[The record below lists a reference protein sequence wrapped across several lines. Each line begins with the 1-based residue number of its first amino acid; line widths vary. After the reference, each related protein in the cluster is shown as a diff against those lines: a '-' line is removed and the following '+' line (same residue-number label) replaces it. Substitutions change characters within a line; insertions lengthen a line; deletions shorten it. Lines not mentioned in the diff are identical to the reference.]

1 MLAVDQGRS
10 APAPDDQKHYYGQV
24 LSLGEQV
31 QTMPKITTAQGA
43 GGERMQEFIREFV
56 LKELDHD
63 FGEIPLGALDD
74 AAIIDGIA
82 FTTDSYTVKPLFF
95 PGGDIGTLAIAGTV
109 NDLAVM
115 GASPVALSCAMIIQE
130 GFSSD
135 DLHKIMRSMNST
147 AKKAGVRVVTGDTKV
162 VEKSAADGLFIN
174 TSGIGKRSE
183 HLDHN
188 IGVVRRSRPFKWNW
202 PNDSAVAPGDVLIA
216 SGPIGNHGVALL
228 SFREGYGF
236 ETTVKSDAAPLNHMI
251 EEGLKV
257 GGITAMKDPT
267 RGGVANLLNEWA
279 DKSKVGIWIREEDLP
294 IDDAVIS
301 ACEMLGIDPLEIG
314 NEGKSIIAVVP
325 ESAERV
331 LKAIRS
337 KPEGKKARIFGV
349 AAKDVRGVLMETHT
363 GGKRVI
369 EPPVGD
375 PVPRIC

>member
-1 MLAVDQGRS
+1 
-10 APAPDDQKHYYGQV
+10 
-24 LSLGEQV
+24 
-31 QTMPKITTAQGA
+31 
-43 GGERMQEFIREFV
+43 MQEFIREFV

-63 FGEIPLGALDD
+63 FGEIPLAALDD

-95 PGGDIGTLAIAGTV
+95 PGGDIGTLSVAGTV
-109 NDLAVM
+109 NDLSVM
-115 GASPVALSCAMIIQE
+115 GAKPLALSCAMIIQE

-135 DLHKIMRSMNST
+135 DLHRIMRSMNST
-147 AKKAGVRVVTGDTKV
+147 AKKADVKIVTGDTKV
-162 VEKSAADGLFIN
+162 VEKGAADGLFIN

-188 IGVVRRSRPFKWNW
+188 IRSVKRHRRFDWAW
-202 PNDSAVAPGDVLIA
+202 PNDSAVADGDKIII
-216 SGPIGNHGVALL
+216 SGSIGNHGVALL

-236 ETTVKSDAAPLNHMI
+236 ETSIKSDAAPLNHLI
-251 EEGLKV
+251 SEGLKV

-279 DKSKVGIWIREEDLP
+279 DKSKVGIRIREEDLP
-294 IDDAVIS
+294 FDEAVIS
-301 ACEMLGIDPLEIG
+301 ACEMLGIDPLEVG
-314 NEGKSIIAVVP
+314 NEGKVVMAVVP
-325 ESAERV
+325 DLVEDV
-331 LKAIRS
+331 LEAIS
-337 KPEGKKARIFGV
+337 KRPEGKKARIIGEAVKGIKGV
-349 AAKDVRGVLMETHT
+349 MMETHT

>member
-1 MLAVDQGRS
+1 
-10 APAPDDQKHYYGQV
+10 
-24 LSLGEQV
+24 
-31 QTMPKITTAQGA
+31 
-43 GGERMQEFIREFV
+43 MQEFIREFV

-109 NDLAVM
+109 NDLSVM
-115 GASPVALSCAMIIQE
+115 GATPLALSCAMIIQE
-130 GFSSD
+130 GFSSE
-135 DLHKIMRSMNST
+135 DLHKIMKSMNST
-147 AKKAGVRVVTGDTKV
+147 AKKARVKIVTGDTKV
-162 VEKSAADGLFIN
+162 VEKGAADGIFIN

-183 HLDHN
+183 HLDHDIN
-188 IGVVRRSRPFKWNW
+188 VVKKHRKVDWNW
-202 PNDSAVAPGDVLIA
+202 PNDSAVAEGDKIII

-236 ETTVKSDAAPLNHMI
+236 ETSIKSDATPLNHLI
-251 EEGLKV
+251 AEGLKV

-279 DKSKVGIWIREEDLP
+279 DKSRVGIRIREEDLP
-294 IDDAVIS
+294 FDEAVVS
-301 ACEMLGIDPLEIG
+301 ACEMLGIDALEVG
-314 NEGKSIIAVVP
+314 NEGKVVMAVVP
-325 ESAERV
+325 DMADEV
-331 LKAIRS
+331 LKAIS
-337 KPEGKKARIFGV
+337 KLPEGKRARIIGQ
-349 AAKDVRGVLMETHT
+349 AAKGIKGVMMETHT